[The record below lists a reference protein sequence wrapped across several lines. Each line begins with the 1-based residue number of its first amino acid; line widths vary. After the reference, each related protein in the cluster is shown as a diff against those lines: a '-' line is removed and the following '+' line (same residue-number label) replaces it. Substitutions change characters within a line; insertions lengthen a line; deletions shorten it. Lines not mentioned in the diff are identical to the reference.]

1 MSSSFVRKTEVIV
14 RSLFSFVVMLQEE
27 SHIERFTFRFIYCT
41 LIPRYSDI
49 LDEVKYAGF

>member
-1 MSSSFVRKTEVIV
+1 MLSSFVRKTEVIV
-14 RSLFSFVVMLQEE
+14 RSLFSSVVMLQEE
-27 SHIERFTFRFIYCT
+27 SHIERFTFRFIYYT